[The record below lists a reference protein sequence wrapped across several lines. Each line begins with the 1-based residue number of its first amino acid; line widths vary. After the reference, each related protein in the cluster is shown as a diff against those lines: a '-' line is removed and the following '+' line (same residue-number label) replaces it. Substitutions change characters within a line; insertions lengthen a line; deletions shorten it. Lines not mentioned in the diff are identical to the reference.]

1 MTNNNDL
8 IKKIKIGFMGT
19 PSFAVPILNSLIK
32 DNYHIEFVYTQ
43 SGRPAGRG
51 LRKKNS
57 EIYEVAKTK
66 NINIRVPEKL
76 DHEEINFISNKE
88 IDIIIVAAYGLIL
101 PERIL
106 KIPKYGCLNVHA
118 SLLPK
123 WRGAA
128 PIQRSIMAGD
138 KYSGLSIMKME
149 EQLDSG
155 PIYEVLKEKI
165 LHNDTYSSLSNRL
178 SELGSEFLVNFL
190 KTVEISSPRAQDVKG
205 VTYAGK
211 ILKSE
216 TKINWYEPAQKIDC
230 KIRGLSERPG
240 AWTNI
245 NGERIKILSS
255 ALVEG
260 IKKREAISPGTVA
273 HIGEAGIEVVCG
285 TGRILIERLQRP
297 GKIPLNSSDFLR
309 GFRIHPNQIL

>member
-8 IKKIKIGFMGT
+8 IKKLKIGFMGT

-76 DHEEINFISNKE
+76 DHEEINFILNKE

-106 KIPKYGCLNVHA
+106 TIPKYGCLNVHA

-138 KYSGLSIMKME
+138 KKTGISYMLMDKGL
-149 EQLDSG
+149 DTG
-155 PIYEVLKEKI
+155 PVILQKEI
-165 LHNDTYSSLSNRL
+165 EIGEND
-178 SELGSEFLVNFL
+178 NFL
-190 KTVEISSPRAQDVKG
+190 KVHDSLSLIASQTISE
-205 VTYAGK
+205 T
-211 ILKSE
+211 ILKFIEGKLATKEQNDDIASYADKIEKHE
-216 TKINWYEPAQKIDC
+216 TKIDWNLTAKE
-230 KIRGLSERPG
+230 IRNLIYSLSPLPG
-240 AWTNI
+240 AWTI
-245 NGERIKILSS
+245 TKEGKRLKILSAS
-255 ALVEG
+255 IE
-260 IKKREAISPGTVA
+260 EAK
-273 HIGEAGIEVVCG
+273 GEIAVLGE
-285 TGRILIERLQRP
+285 
-297 GKIPLNSSDFLR
+297 
-309 GFRIHPNQIL
+309 NQILGCGQSSLKIKEVKPEGKKIMLFDDYLRGKNFSLGEKIFN

>member
-8 IKKIKIGFMGT
+8 IKKLKIGFMGT

-57 EIYEVAKTK
+57 EIYDVAKTN

-76 DHEEINFISNKE
+76 DHEEINFILNKE

-106 KIPKYGCLNVHA
+106 TIPKYGCLNVHA

-138 KYSGLSIMKME
+138 KKTGISYMLMDKGL
-149 EQLDSG
+149 DTG
-155 PIYEVLKEKI
+155 PVILQKETEI
-165 LHNDTYSSLSNRL
+165 GEND
-178 SELGSEFLVNFL
+178 NFL
-190 KTVEISSPRAQDVKG
+190 KVHDSLSLIASQTISE
-205 VTYAGK
+205 T
-211 ILKSE
+211 ILKFIEGKLATKEQNNDIASYADKIEKHE
-216 TKINWYEPAQKIDC
+216 TKIDWNLTAKE
-230 KIRGLSERPG
+230 IRNLIYSLSPLPG
-240 AWTNI
+240 AWTLTKE
-245 NGERIKILSS
+245 GKRLKILSAS
-255 ALVEG
+255 IEESKGEIAVLGENQVLGCGQSSLKIKEVKPEG
-260 IKKREAISPGTVA
+260 KQVM
-273 HIGEAGIEVVCG
+273 
-285 TGRILIERLQRP
+285 LF
-297 GKIPLNSSDFLR
+297 DDYLR
-309 GFRIHPNQIL
+309 GKNFSLGEKIFN

>member
-8 IKKIKIGFMGT
+8 IKKLKIGFMGT

-138 KYSGLSIMKME
+138 KKTGISYMLMDKGL
-149 EQLDSG
+149 DTG
-155 PIYEVLKEKI
+155 PVILQKETDI
-165 LHNDTYSSLSNRL
+165 GEND
-178 SELGSEFLVNFL
+178 NFL
-190 KTVEISSPRAQDVKG
+190 KVHDSLSLIASQTISETILQFIEGKLATKEQNDDIAS
-205 VTYAGK
+205 YADK
-211 ILKSE
+211 IEKHE
-216 TKINWYEPAQKIDC
+216 TKIDWNLTAKE
-230 KIRGLSERPG
+230 IRNLIYSLSPLPG
-240 AWTNI
+240 AWTI
-245 NGERIKILSS
+245 TKEGKRLKILSAS
-255 ALVEG
+255 IE
-260 IKKREAISPGTVA
+260 EAK
-273 HIGEAGIEVVCG
+273 GEIAVLGE
-285 TGRILIERLQRP
+285 
-297 GKIPLNSSDFLR
+297 
-309 GFRIHPNQIL
+309 NQILGCGQSSLKIKEVKPEGKKIMLFDDYLRGKNFSLGEKIFN

>member
-8 IKKIKIGFMGT
+8 IKKLKIGFMGT

-32 DNYHIEFVYTQ
+32 DNYYIEFVYTQ

-138 KYSGLSIMKME
+138 KKTGISYMLMDKGL
-149 EQLDSG
+149 DTG
-155 PIYEVLKEKI
+155 PVILQKETEI
-165 LHNDTYSSLSNRL
+165 GEND
-178 SELGSEFLVNFL
+178 NFL
-190 KTVEISSPRAQDVKG
+190 KVHDSLSLIASQTISE
-205 VTYAGK
+205 T
-211 ILKSE
+211 ILKFIEGKLATKEQNDDIASYADKIEKHE
-216 TKINWYEPAQKIDC
+216 TKIDWNLTAKE
-230 KIRGLSERPG
+230 IRNLIYSLSPLPG
-240 AWTNI
+240 AWTI
-245 NGERIKILSS
+245 TKEGKRLKILSAS
-255 ALVEG
+255 IE
-260 IKKREAISPGTVA
+260 EAK
-273 HIGEAGIEVVCG
+273 GEIAVLGE
-285 TGRILIERLQRP
+285 
-297 GKIPLNSSDFLR
+297 
-309 GFRIHPNQIL
+309 NQILGCGQSSLKIKEVKPEGKKIMLFDDYLRGKNFSLGEKIFN

>member
-8 IKKIKIGFMGT
+8 IKKLKIGFMGT

-57 EIYEVAKTK
+57 EIYDVAKMN

-76 DHEEINFISNKE
+76 DHEEINFILNKE

-138 KYSGLSIMKME
+138 KKTGISYMLMDKGL
-149 EQLDSG
+149 DTG
-155 PIYEVLKEKI
+155 PVILQKETEI
-165 LHNDTYSSLSNRL
+165 GEND
-178 SELGSEFLVNFL
+178 NFL
-190 KTVEISSPRAQDVKG
+190 KVHDSLSLIASQTISE
-205 VTYAGK
+205 T
-211 ILKSE
+211 ILKFIEGKLATKEQNDDIASYADKIEKHE
-216 TKINWYEPAQKIDC
+216 TKIDWNLTAKE
-230 KIRGLSERPG
+230 IRNLIYSLSPLPG
-240 AWTNI
+240 AWTI
-245 NGERIKILSS
+245 TKEGKRLKILSAS
-255 ALVEG
+255 IE
-260 IKKREAISPGTVA
+260 EAK
-273 HIGEAGIEVVCG
+273 GEIAVLGE
-285 TGRILIERLQRP
+285 
-297 GKIPLNSSDFLR
+297 
-309 GFRIHPNQIL
+309 NQILGCGQSSLKIKEVKPEGKKVMFFDDYLRGKNFSLGEKIFN

>member
-8 IKKIKIGFMGT
+8 IKKLKIGFMGT

-57 EIYEVAKTK
+57 EIYDVAKTN

-106 KIPKYGCLNVHA
+106 TIPKYGCLNVHA

-138 KYSGLSIMKME
+138 KKTGISYMLMDKGL
-149 EQLDSG
+149 DTG
-155 PIYEVLKEKI
+155 PVILQKETEI
-165 LHNDTYSSLSNRL
+165 GEND
-178 SELGSEFLVNFL
+178 NFL
-190 KTVEISSPRAQDVKG
+190 KVHDSLSLIASQTISE
-205 VTYAGK
+205 T
-211 ILKSE
+211 ILKFIEGKLATKEQNDDIASYADKIEKHE
-216 TKINWYEPAQKIDC
+216 TKIDWNLTAKE
-230 KIRGLSERPG
+230 IRNLIYSLSPLPG
-240 AWTNI
+240 AWTI
-245 NGERIKILSS
+245 TKEGKRLKILS
-255 ALVEG
+255 AQIEET
-260 IKKREAISPGTVA
+260 K
-273 HIGEAGIEVVCG
+273 GEIAVLGE
-285 TGRILIERLQRP
+285 
-297 GKIPLNSSDFLR
+297 
-309 GFRIHPNQIL
+309 NQILGCGQSSLKIKEVKPEGKKVMLFDDYLRGKNFSLGEKIFN

>member
-8 IKKIKIGFMGT
+8 IKKLKIGFMGT

-138 KYSGLSIMKME
+138 KKTGISYMLMDKGL
-149 EQLDSG
+149 DTG
-155 PIYEVLKEKI
+155 PVILQKETQI
-165 LHNDTYSSLSNRL
+165 GEND
-178 SELGSEFLVNFL
+178 NFL
-190 KTVEISSPRAQDVKG
+190 KVHDSLSLIASQTISE
-205 VTYAGK
+205 T
-211 ILKSE
+211 ILKFIEGKLATKEQNDDIASYADKIEKHE
-216 TKINWYEPAQKIDC
+216 TKIDWNLTAKE
-230 KIRGLSERPG
+230 IRNLIYSLSPLPG
-240 AWTNI
+240 AWTKTKE
-245 NGERIKILSS
+245 GKRLKILSAS
-255 ALVEG
+255 IE
-260 IKKREAISPGTVA
+260 EAK
-273 HIGEAGIEVVCG
+273 GEIAVLGE
-285 TGRILIERLQRP
+285 
-297 GKIPLNSSDFLR
+297 
-309 GFRIHPNQIL
+309 NQILGCGQSSLKIKEVKPEGKKIMLFDDYLRGKNFSLGEKIFN

>member
-8 IKKIKIGFMGT
+8 IKKLKIGFMGT

-57 EIYEVAKTK
+57 EIYDVAKTN

-76 DHEEINFISNKE
+76 DHEEINFILNKE

-138 KYSGLSIMKME
+138 KKTGISYMLMDKGL
-149 EQLDSG
+149 DTG
-155 PIYEVLKEKI
+155 PVILQKETQI
-165 LHNDTYSSLSNRL
+165 GEND
-178 SELGSEFLVNFL
+178 NFL
-190 KTVEISSPRAQDVKG
+190 KVHDSLSLIASQTISE
-205 VTYAGK
+205 T
-211 ILKSE
+211 ILKFIEGKLATKEQNDDIASYADKIEKHE
-216 TKINWYEPAQKIDC
+216 TKIDWNLTAKE
-230 KIRGLSERPG
+230 IRNLIYSLSPLPG
-240 AWTNI
+240 AWTI
-245 NGERIKILSS
+245 TKEGKRLKILSAS
-255 ALVEG
+255 IE
-260 IKKREAISPGTVA
+260 EAK
-273 HIGEAGIEVVCG
+273 GEIAVLGE
-285 TGRILIERLQRP
+285 
-297 GKIPLNSSDFLR
+297 
-309 GFRIHPNQIL
+309 NQILGCGQSSLKIKEVKPEGKKIMLFDDYLRGKNFSLGEKIFN

>member
-1 MTNNNDL
+1 MKNNNDL
-8 IKKIKIGFMGT
+8 IKKLKIGFMGT

-138 KYSGLSIMKME
+138 KKTGISYMLMDKGL
-149 EQLDSG
+149 DTG
-155 PIYEVLKEKI
+155 PVILQKETQI
-165 LHNDTYSSLSNRL
+165 GEND
-178 SELGSEFLVNFL
+178 NFL
-190 KTVEISSPRAQDVKG
+190 KVHDSLSLIASQTISE
-205 VTYAGK
+205 T
-211 ILKSE
+211 ILKFIEGKLATKEQNDDIASYADKIEKHE
-216 TKINWYEPAQKIDC
+216 TKIDWNLTAKE
-230 KIRGLSERPG
+230 IRNLIYSLSPLPG
-240 AWTNI
+240 AWTI
-245 NGERIKILSS
+245 TKEGKRLKILSAS
-255 ALVEG
+255 IE
-260 IKKREAISPGTVA
+260 EAK
-273 HIGEAGIEVVCG
+273 GEIAVLGE
-285 TGRILIERLQRP
+285 
-297 GKIPLNSSDFLR
+297 
-309 GFRIHPNQIL
+309 NQILGCGQSSLKIKEVKPEGKKIMLFDDYLRGKNFSLGEKIFN

>member
-8 IKKIKIGFMGT
+8 IKKLKIGFMGT

-57 EIYEVAKTK
+57 EIYDVAKTN

-138 KYSGLSIMKME
+138 KKTGISYMLMDKGL
-149 EQLDSG
+149 DTG
-155 PIYEVLKEKI
+155 PVILQKETEI
-165 LHNDTYSSLSNRL
+165 DEND
-178 SELGSEFLVNFL
+178 NFL
-190 KTVEISSPRAQDVKG
+190 KVHDTLSLIASQTISETILQFIEGKLATKEQNDDIAS
-205 VTYAGK
+205 YADK
-211 ILKSE
+211 IEKHE
-216 TKINWYEPAQKIDC
+216 TKIDWNLTAKE
-230 KIRGLSERPG
+230 IRNLIYSLSPLPG
-240 AWTNI
+240 AWTI
-245 NGERIKILSS
+245 TKEGKRLKILSAS
-255 ALVEG
+255 IEET
-260 IKKREAISPGTVA
+260 K
-273 HIGEAGIEVVCG
+273 GEIAVLGE
-285 TGRILIERLQRP
+285 
-297 GKIPLNSSDFLR
+297 
-309 GFRIHPNQIL
+309 NQILGCGQSSLKIKEVKPEGKKIMLFDDYLRGKNFSLGEKIFN

>member
-8 IKKIKIGFMGT
+8 IKKLKIGFMGT

-138 KYSGLSIMKME
+138 KKTGISYMLMDKGL
-149 EQLDSG
+149 DTG
-155 PIYEVLKEKI
+155 PVILQKETDI
-165 LHNDTYSSLSNRL
+165 GEND
-178 SELGSEFLVNFL
+178 NFL
-190 KTVEISSPRAQDVKG
+190 KVHDSLSLIASQTISE
-205 VTYAGK
+205 T
-211 ILKSE
+211 ILKFIEGKLATKEQNDDIASYADKIEKHE
-216 TKINWYEPAQKIDC
+216 TKIDWNLTAKE
-230 KIRGLSERPG
+230 IRNLIYSLSPLPG
-240 AWTNI
+240 AWTI
-245 NGERIKILSS
+245 TKEGKRLKILSAS
-255 ALVEG
+255 IE
-260 IKKREAISPGTVA
+260 EAK
-273 HIGEAGIEVVCG
+273 GEIAVLGE
-285 TGRILIERLQRP
+285 
-297 GKIPLNSSDFLR
+297 
-309 GFRIHPNQIL
+309 NQILGCGQSSLKIKEVKPEGKKIMLFEDYLRGKNFSLGEKIFN

>member
-8 IKKIKIGFMGT
+8 IKKLKIGFMGT
-19 PSFAVPILNSLIK
+19 PSFAVPILKSLIK

-57 EIYEVAKTK
+57 EIYDVAKTN

-76 DHEEINFISNKE
+76 DHEEINFILNKE

-138 KYSGLSIMKME
+138 KKTGISYMLMDKGL
-149 EQLDSG
+149 DTG
-155 PIYEVLKEKI
+155 PVILQKETEI
-165 LHNDTYSSLSNRL
+165 GEND
-178 SELGSEFLVNFL
+178 NFL
-190 KTVEISSPRAQDVKG
+190 KVHDSLSLIASQTISE
-205 VTYAGK
+205 T
-211 ILKSE
+211 ILKFIEGKLATKEQNDDIASYADKIEKHE
-216 TKINWYEPAQKIDC
+216 TKIDWNLTAKE
-230 KIRGLSERPG
+230 IRNLIYSLSPLPG
-240 AWTNI
+240 AWTI
-245 NGERIKILSS
+245 TKEGKRLKILSAS
-255 ALVEG
+255 IE
-260 IKKREAISPGTVA
+260 EAK
-273 HIGEAGIEVVCG
+273 GEIAVLGE
-285 TGRILIERLQRP
+285 
-297 GKIPLNSSDFLR
+297 
-309 GFRIHPNQIL
+309 NQILGCGQSSLKIKEVKPEGKKIMLFDDYLRGKNFSLGEKIFN

>member
-8 IKKIKIGFMGT
+8 IKKLKIGFMGT

-57 EIYEVAKTK
+57 EIYDVAKTN

-76 DHEEINFISNKE
+76 DHEEINFILNKE

-138 KYSGLSIMKME
+138 KKTGISYMLMDKGL
-149 EQLDSG
+149 DTG
-155 PIYEVLKEKI
+155 PVILQKETEI
-165 LHNDTYSSLSNRL
+165 GEND
-178 SELGSEFLVNFL
+178 NFL
-190 KTVEISSPRAQDVKG
+190 KVHDSLSLIASQTISE
-205 VTYAGK
+205 T
-211 ILKSE
+211 ILKFIEGKLATKEQNDDIASYADKIEKHE
-216 TKINWYEPAQKIDC
+216 TKIDWNLTAKE
-230 KIRGLSERPG
+230 IRNLIYSLSPLPG
-240 AWTNI
+240 AWTI
-245 NGERIKILSS
+245 TTEGKRLKILSAS
-255 ALVEG
+255 IEESKGEIAVLGENQVLGCGQSSLKIKEVKPEG
-260 IKKREAISPGTVA
+260 KQIMPF
-273 HIGEAGIEVVCG
+273 
-285 TGRILIERLQRP
+285 
-297 GKIPLNSSDFLR
+297 DDYLR
-309 GFRIHPNQIL
+309 GKNFSLGEKIFN